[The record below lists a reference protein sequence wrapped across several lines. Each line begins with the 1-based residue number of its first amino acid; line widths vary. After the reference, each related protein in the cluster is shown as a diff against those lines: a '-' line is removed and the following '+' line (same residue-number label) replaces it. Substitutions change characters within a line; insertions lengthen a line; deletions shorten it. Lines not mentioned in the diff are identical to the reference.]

1 MVPYL
6 HTNLLSIALPVFLLL
21 LQTFLWQPPVIRG
34 SLSFPEP
41 VRPALLVSPTV
52 RVQLLHPHQ
61 PWGLLITFVPGCCVE
76 PVWWRNSP
84 SFHRL
89 IISRVCEWMSIL
101 CLFLLVFLTEGNIC
115 FESPGPSQEPK
126 YHPYPAICVRRWSFS
141 RHCKKLSLFCY
152 VWSSYHGG
160 R

>member
-41 VRPALLVSPTV
+41 VRPALPVSPTV

-89 IISRVCEWMSIL
+89 IILRVCEWTSIL
-101 CLFLLVFLTEGNIC
+101 CFFLLVFLTEGTVIFVLNLQDPLRNQNIIHTQRSVWGA
-115 FESPGPSQEPK
+115 EVSPDT
-126 YHPYPAICVRRWSFS
+126 VRNFSFS
-141 RHCKKLSLFCY
+141 
-152 VWSSYHGG
+152 V
-160 R
+160 